1 MKTQGNIVFL
11 RSYDMTQVV
20 LREYPETAVKGLQLF
35 CGVCEKR
42 SAILRWDENYVGYR
56 GLCSLCEN
64 EWPES

>member
-1 MKTQGNIVFL
+1 
-11 RSYDMTQVV
+11 MTQVV
-20 LREYPETAVKGLQLF
+20 LREYPDTAVEGLQLF
-35 CGVCEKR
+35 CGVCEKK